1 MPALLIPVDGGPA
14 FRLEKPIVL
23 IGRHEDCDLS
33 LPDQVKISRRHCCL
47 ARVNDR
53 FVVRDLGSMNGLRV
67 NGRRVTE
74 AELMPGDE
82 LAVADTV
89 FLFQNGSVAANEPVQ
104 APVHALPL
112 STAHSAAV
120 AGGDSGDVV
129 LADVESAL
137 PEFSGKPVLSGPIA
151 NEGTGRD
158 WPKERGVEV
167 EVDRSHGLSADLLPT
182 PRMLELSN
190 REESSGMH
198 RGPNATS
205 DSQSGLRFV
214 GA

>member
-53 FVVRDLGSMNGLRV
+53 YVIRDLGSMNGLRV

-89 FLFQNGSVAANEPVQ
+89 FLFQNGSVAANEPEQ
-104 APVHALPL
+104 KPGRSIPVATTRNAL
-112 STAHSAAV
+112 S
-120 AGGDSGDVV
+120 AGGDSSGDVV
-129 LADVESAL
+129 LADVELAQSGKVQTTRPPVEAAPGDGWSQDRLVDVAVDREHGL
-137 PEFSGKPVLSGPIA
+137 PEDVM
-151 NEGTGRD
+151 
-158 WPKERGVEV
+158 
-167 EVDRSHGLSADLLPT
+167 PT
-182 PRMLELSN
+182 PRMLELSS
-190 REESSGMH
+190 RDESSGSH
-198 RGPNATS
+198 RGPNAGS